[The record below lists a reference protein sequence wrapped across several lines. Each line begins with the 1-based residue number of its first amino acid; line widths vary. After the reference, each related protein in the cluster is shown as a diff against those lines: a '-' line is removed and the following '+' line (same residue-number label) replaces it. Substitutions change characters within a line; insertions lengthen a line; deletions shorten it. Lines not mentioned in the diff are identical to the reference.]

1 MPDFSKIIDQAK
13 LRLERARA
21 RYGLVDIGVRTFK
34 RFSEDDGGFYAAAL
48 TYYVFFSMFP
58 LLIFGT
64 ALLGFATQVYPD
76 LEKDLLE
83 EGLQSFPLI
92 GSVIEPDVLRA
103 IRRGAGGLA
112 VLSVVLAL
120 YSGSGAVVALG
131 HALNKIHRVED
142 EGNFFVKRLD
152 ALKWLAL
159 FALMVIGSVVVT
171 GWAQWVPGWGATIVA
186 LVVGFALDL
195 AIFATAFK
203 FLPHMKRTWGDVLPG
218 ALIAAGIFELL
229 KYFGTLYISRGA
241 ETRSATFGA
250 FATAAG
256 LLVASYLLAQ
266 ITLLTAEVN
275 AVLAERRLTRQSL
288 VQTTVGGAASAGPQ
302 ADSGAAS
309 DGPQQ

>member
-1 MPDFSKIIDQAK
+1 MPDFSKPINQAK
-13 LRLERARA
+13 LRLEKARA
-21 RYGLVDIGVRTFK
+21 RYGLVDIVVRTFK
-34 RFSEDDGGFYAAAL
+34 RHSEDDGGFYAAAL

-58 LLIFGT
+58 LLIFAT
-64 ALLGFATQVYPD
+64 ALLGFATRIYPE
-76 LEKDLLE
+76 LEQNLLT

-92 GSVIEPDVLRA
+92 GSIIEPEILKA
-103 IRRGAGGLA
+103 IRRSAGGLA
-112 VLSVVLAL
+112 ALSVVLAL
-120 YSGSGAVVALG
+120 YSGTGAVVALS

-152 ALKWLAL
+152 AFKWLAL
-159 FALMVIGSVVVT
+159 FALMVIGSVTVA
-171 GWAQWVPGWGATIVA
+171 GWGQWVPGWGPSIVS
-186 LVVGFALDL
+186 LVVGLALNL

-203 FLPHMKRTWGDVLPG
+203 FLPRMRRKWEDVLPG
-218 ALIAAGIFELL
+218 ALIAAGVFELL
-229 KYFGTLYISRGA
+229 KWFGTLYISRGA

-288 VQTTVGGAASAGPQ
+288 VKE
-302 ADSGAAS
+302 
-309 DGPQQ
+309 

>member
-1 MPDFSKIIDQAK
+1 MPDFSRYLAQAK
-13 LRLERARA
+13 LRLEKARA
-21 RYGLVDIGVRTFK
+21 RYGLVDIVVRTFK

-58 LLIFGT
+58 LLIFAT
-64 ALLGFATQVYPD
+64 ALLGFATQVYPE
-76 LEKDLLE
+76 LEQDLLA
-83 EGLQSFPLI
+83 EGLQSFPLV
-92 GSVIEPDVLRA
+92 GSIIEPDVLKA
-103 IRRGAGGLA
+103 IKRGAGGLA

-120 YSGSGAVVALG
+120 YSGTGAVVALG
-131 HALNKIHRVED
+131 HALNKIHRIEN

-159 FALMVIGSVVVT
+159 FALMVLGSLVVT
-171 GWAQWVPGWGATIVA
+171 GWAQWVPGWGATIVS
-186 LVVGFALDL
+186 LVVGVGLNL

-203 FLPHMKRTWGDVLPG
+203 FLPRMQRSWQDVLPG
-218 ALIAAGIFELL
+218 AMIAAGVFELL

-241 ETRSATFGA
+241 EARSATFGA

-288 VQTTVGGAASAGPQ
+288 LEP
-302 ADSGAAS
+302 
-309 DGPQQ
+309 